1 VNPAPIKIGITG
13 THSTGKSSFLEAV
26 QQKLADSNLSVC
38 RIGDFASRAKSLGF
52 PILKD
57 HNFESTLWIIA
68 ECMRLEAE
76 ASLAYEVI
84 LVDRPVIDAL
94 GYLHAAL
101 QLTGRKLGEGR
112 SEELRTIVTAHTPDY
127 DMLITTSLDKAIG
140 LGDGRDQDAEF
151 RDAAASA
158 IKTLVSEI
166 APGALVLTSSNQD
179 EIVQR
184 ALALISS
191 GRRAAA
197 SR

>member
-26 QQKLADSNLSVC
+26 QQKLGDSNLRVC

-76 ASLAYEVI
+76 ASLAYDVI

-101 QLTGRKLGEGR
+101 QLSGRKLREGR
-112 SEELRTIVTAHTPDY
+112 SEELRTIVKAHTPDY
-127 DMLITTSLDKAIG
+127 DMLIRTSLDKAIG
-140 LGDGRDQDAEF
+140 LGDGRDKDAEF
-151 RDAAASA
+151 RDAAASS

-191 GRRAAA
+191 GRRPAAT
-197 SR
+197 R